1 MSKAF
6 NRLKGLRG
14 EREMTQADMAQLL
27 GMTTVTYRRKEN
39 GQRSFTL
46 QDVAKAQQVLG
57 IDPQYYFF
65 YKFCDQTVTDEQ
77 QPA

>member
-6 NRLKGLRG
+6 NRLKGLRA

-27 GMTTVTYRRKEN
+27 GMTTATYRRKEN

-65 YKFCDQTVTDEQ
+65 YKFSNRTVTSDEQ
-77 QPA
+77 PA

>member
-1 MSKAF
+1 MSKF
-6 NRLKGLRG
+6 NRLKGLRAEKG
-14 EREMTQADMAQLL
+14 MTQADMAQLL

-65 YKFCDQTVTDEQ
+65 YKFGNQSVTNDEQ
-77 QPA
+77 PA

>member
-6 NRLKGLRG
+6 NRLKGLRA

-46 QDVAKAQQVLG
+46 QDVAKAQQALG

-65 YKFCDQTVTDEQ
+65 YKFSNRTVTDGQ